1 MLIMTDASNGCRH
14 GFGLG
19 PFGFGF
25 RIGFRLGI
33 GLLLPG
39 FRTMVG
45 DIHDRLFDQIDD
57 LAQQIVE
64 QEKELAEQK
73 DSAEHSSV
81 KASLSAN
88 LLKRGNLLMQMG
100 DKDGA
105 GKDMKRYLE
114 LNPEKVGEL
123 TGEFK
128 AEGRE
133 HCR

>member
-1 MLIMTDASNGCRH
+1 MDLNQINPVLMLAT
-14 GFGLG
+14 L
-19 PFGFGF
+19 
-25 RIGFRLGI
+25 
-33 GLLLPG
+33 
-39 FRTMVG
+39 T
-45 DIHDRLFDQIDD
+45 
-57 LAQQIVE
+57 QQIVE

-73 DSAEHSSV
+73 DFAEQETSAEHSSV
-81 KASLSAN
+81 KASLSEN

-100 DKDGA
+100 DKDRA

>member
-1 MLIMTDASNGCRH
+1 MDLNQIN
-14 GFGLG
+14 
-19 PFGFGF
+19 PV
-25 RIGFRLGI
+25 
-33 GLLLPG
+33 LLLA
-39 FRTMVG
+39 T
-45 DIHDRLFDQIDD
+45 LT
-57 LAQQIVE
+57 QQIV
-64 QEKELAEQK
+64 EKELAEQK
-73 DSAEHSSV
+73 DSAGHSSV

>member
-1 MLIMTDASNGCRH
+1 MDLNQINPVLMLAT
-14 GFGLG
+14 L
-19 PFGFGF
+19 
-25 RIGFRLGI
+25 
-33 GLLLPG
+33 
-39 FRTMVG
+39 T
-45 DIHDRLFDQIDD
+45 
-57 LAQQIVE
+57 QQIVE

-73 DSAEHSSV
+73 DFAEQETSAEHSSV
-81 KASLSAN
+81 KASLSEN

>member
-1 MLIMTDASNGCRH
+1 MDLNQIN
-14 GFGLG
+14 
-19 PFGFGF
+19 PV
-25 RIGFRLGI
+25 
-33 GLLLPG
+33 LLLA
-39 FRTMVG
+39 T
-45 DIHDRLFDQIDD
+45 LT
-57 LAQQIVE
+57 QQIVE

-73 DSAEHSSV
+73 DSAEYSSV

-128 AEGRE
+128 VEGRE

>member
-1 MLIMTDASNGCRH
+1 MDLNQIN
-14 GFGLG
+14 
-19 PFGFGF
+19 PV
-25 RIGFRLGI
+25 
-33 GLLLPG
+33 LLLA
-39 FRTMVG
+39 T
-45 DIHDRLFDQIDD
+45 LT
-57 LAQQIVE
+57 QQIVE
-64 QEKELAEQK
+64 QEKELVEQK

-81 KASLSAN
+81 KASLSEN

-128 AEGRE
+128 AESRE

>member
-1 MLIMTDASNGCRH
+1 MDLNQIN
-14 GFGLG
+14 
-19 PFGFGF
+19 PV
-25 RIGFRLGI
+25 
-33 GLLLPG
+33 LLLA
-39 FRTMVG
+39 T
-45 DIHDRLFDQIDD
+45 LT
-57 LAQQIVE
+57 QQIVE
-64 QEKELAEQK
+64 QGKELAEQK

-123 TGEFK
+123 TGELK

>member
-1 MLIMTDASNGCRH
+1 MNQIN
-14 GFGLG
+14 
-19 PFGFGF
+19 PV
-25 RIGFRLGI
+25 
-33 GLLLPG
+33 LLLA
-39 FRTMVG
+39 T
-45 DIHDRLFDQIDD
+45 LT
-57 LAQQIVE
+57 QQIVE
-64 QEKELAEQK
+64 QEKELVAQKDSAEQETSAEQK

-81 KASLSAN
+81 KASLSEN

>member
-1 MLIMTDASNGCRH
+1 MDLNQIN
-14 GFGLG
+14 
-19 PFGFGF
+19 PV
-25 RIGFRLGI
+25 
-33 GLLLPG
+33 LLLA
-39 FRTMVG
+39 T
-45 DIHDRLFDQIDD
+45 LT
-57 LAQQIVE
+57 QQIVE
-64 QEKELAEQK
+64 QEKELAELK

-88 LLKRGNLLMQMG
+88 LLNRGNLLMQMG

-123 TGEFK
+123 TGKFK

>member
-1 MLIMTDASNGCRH
+1 MDLNQIN
-14 GFGLG
+14 
-19 PFGFGF
+19 PV
-25 RIGFRLGI
+25 
-33 GLLLPG
+33 LLLA
-39 FRTMVG
+39 T
-45 DIHDRLFDQIDD
+45 LT
-57 LAQQIVE
+57 QQIVE

-81 KASLSAN
+81 KASLSEN

-128 AEGRE
+128 AEGRALSFV
-133 HCR
+133 CTMFTVCPRSSMPIALAASFTVGLSVPKT

>member
-1 MLIMTDASNGCRH
+1 MDLNQIN
-14 GFGLG
+14 
-19 PFGFGF
+19 PV
-25 RIGFRLGI
+25 
-33 GLLLPG
+33 LLLA
-39 FRTMVG
+39 T
-45 DIHDRLFDQIDD
+45 LT
-57 LAQQIVE
+57 QQIVE

-81 KASLSAN
+81 KASLSEN

-114 LNPEKVGEL
+114 LTPEKVGEL
-123 TGEFK
+123 TGKFK

>member
-1 MLIMTDASNGCRH
+1 MFVVVGTVKEE
-14 GFGLG
+14 
-19 PFGFGF
+19 
-25 RIGFRLGI
+25 IGEGERE
-33 GLLLPG
+33 
-39 FRTMVG
+39 V
-45 DIHDRLFDQIDD
+45 
-57 LAQQIVE
+57 
-64 QEKELAEQK
+64 AEQK
-73 DSAEHSSV
+73 DSAGHSSV

-88 LLKRGNLLMQMG
+88 LLKRGYLLMQMG

>member
-1 MLIMTDASNGCRH
+1 MDLNQIN
-14 GFGLG
+14 
-19 PFGFGF
+19 PV
-25 RIGFRLGI
+25 
-33 GLLLPG
+33 LLLA
-39 FRTMVG
+39 T
-45 DIHDRLFDQIDD
+45 LT
-57 LAQQIVE
+57 QQIVE
-64 QEKELAEQK
+64 QEKEQK

-81 KASLSAN
+81 KASLSEN

>member
-1 MLIMTDASNGCRH
+1 MDLNQINPVLMLAT
-14 GFGLG
+14 L
-19 PFGFGF
+19 
-25 RIGFRLGI
+25 
-33 GLLLPG
+33 
-39 FRTMVG
+39 T
-45 DIHDRLFDQIDD
+45 
-57 LAQQIVE
+57 QQIVE
-64 QEKELAEQK
+64 QEKELAAQK
-73 DSAEHSSV
+73 DSAEQETSAEHSSV
-81 KASLSAN
+81 KASLSEN

>member
-1 MLIMTDASNGCRH
+1 MDLNQIN
-14 GFGLG
+14 
-19 PFGFGF
+19 PV
-25 RIGFRLGI
+25 
-33 GLLLPG
+33 LLLA
-39 FRTMVG
+39 T
-45 DIHDRLFDQIDD
+45 LT
-57 LAQQIVE
+57 QQIVE

-100 DKDGA
+100 DKDGV

-114 LNPEKVGEL
+114 LNQEKVGEL

>member
-1 MLIMTDASNGCRH
+1 MDLNQIN
-14 GFGLG
+14 
-19 PFGFGF
+19 PV
-25 RIGFRLGI
+25 
-33 GLLLPG
+33 LLLA
-39 FRTMVG
+39 T
-45 DIHDRLFDQIDD
+45 LT
-57 LAQQIVE
+57 QQIVE
-64 QEKELAEQK
+64 REKDLAEQK
-73 DSAEHSSV
+73 DSAGHSSV

-128 AEGRE
+128 AESRE

>member
-1 MLIMTDASNGCRH
+1 MDMNQIN
-14 GFGLG
+14 
-19 PFGFGF
+19 PV
-25 RIGFRLGI
+25 
-33 GLLLPG
+33 LLLA
-39 FRTMVG
+39 T
-45 DIHDRLFDQIDD
+45 LT
-57 LAQQIVE
+57 QQIVE

-100 DKDGA
+100 DKDGV

-114 LNPEKVGEL
+114 LNQEKVGEL